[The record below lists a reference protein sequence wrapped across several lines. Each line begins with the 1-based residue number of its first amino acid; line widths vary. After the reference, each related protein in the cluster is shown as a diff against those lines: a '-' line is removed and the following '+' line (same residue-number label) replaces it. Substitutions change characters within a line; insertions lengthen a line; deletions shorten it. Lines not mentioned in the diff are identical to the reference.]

1 MILSHAR
8 LPVPTLPLS
17 QQKIEALFLHQY
29 YNSLTKVPQA
39 TFAKNYKD
47 SPPFCEKA
55 GYLQNEYMLGYI
67 F

>member
-1 MILSHAR
+1 
-8 LPVPTLPLS
+8 
-17 QQKIEALFLHQY
+17 
-29 YNSLTKVPQA
+29 LTKVPQA